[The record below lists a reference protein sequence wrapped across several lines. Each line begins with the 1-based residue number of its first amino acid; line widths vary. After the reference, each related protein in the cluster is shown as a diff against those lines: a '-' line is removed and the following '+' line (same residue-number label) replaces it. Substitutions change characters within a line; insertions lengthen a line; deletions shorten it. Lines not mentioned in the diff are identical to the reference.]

1 MPRVF
6 RDLLLGV
13 LLYGWAVPLA
23 WAVSLTLAAVQSATG
38 DRLESFPHAAAADA
52 MVTVA
57 LVWMTAA
64 ALAAVVG
71 VVRRRSG
78 GAD

>member
-1 MPRVF
+1 MPRAF

-23 WAVSLTLAAVQSATG
+23 WSVSLTVAAVRSATSG
-38 DRLESFPHAAAADA
+38 QLESFPHAAAAYV

-57 LVWMTAA
+57 FVWMTAA